1 MTVVFTI
8 AIVAAVVSL
17 VTESALRFYR
27 WRFAPLRL
35 RVLYGLFLLSP
46 EVTQAVSEIHQR
58 VERLAASSFTEL
70 FALYAKA
77 SGRSI
82 DEIEELFVF
91 RMSWGRMRR
100 MSLVLRNH
108 LRWHIGLV
116 PKPGQHL
123 RTVSITDDGFRASG
137 TAPEQSSSG
146 VKRVL
151 LTGGSVAYGY
161 GATSDETTVAGKMQE
176 YLNALDPRGECS
188 WVVVNHAFP
197 AATSF
202 QELIGA
208 LQCVDA
214 AAVPAYIVSLS
225 GCNDVDQQFGGAE
238 ANVSALAQGYT
249 RGLEQRGRMA
259 AVIRAGL
266 RPVVLVEALSRFVT
280 AYRQWPGPQTLGAGP
295 SSSLPPSRRPDDID
309 QPDIYPLW

>member
-1 MTVVFTI
+1 MLY
-8 AIVAAVVSL
+8 AI
-17 VTESALRFYR
+17 
-27 WRFAPLRL
+27 
-35 RVLYGLFLLSP
+35 FLLNS
-46 EVTQAVSEIHQR
+46 EATQAVTEVHQR
-58 VERLAASSFTEL
+58 VERLGGRSFTEL
-70 FALYAKA
+70 FRLYAKA
-77 SGRSI
+77 SGRSV
-82 DEIEELFVF
+82 DEIERLFGF

-100 MSLVLRNH
+100 ISLVLRNY

-137 TAPEQSSSG
+137 MTPEQSSSR
-146 VKRVL
+146 VKRVV

-176 YLNALDPRGECS
+176 YLNARDPRGECS
-188 WVVVNHAFP
+188 WEVVNQAFP

-214 AAVPAYIVSLS
+214 AAAPAYIVSLS

-249 RGLEQRGRMA
+249 RSLEQRGRVA

-266 RPVVLVEALSRFVT
+266 RPMVLVEALSRFVT
-280 AYRQWPGPQTLGAGP
+280 AYRQWPGPQTPGAGP
-295 SSSLPPSRRPDDID
+295 SSSPPSARRPDDIE